1 MTKFLVRELLED
13 LQDIKNQT
21 DISDQEYYDL
31 LIMAYKFRLKLKPDL
46 PNEELAEIIKTAL
59 EFYQNPTDEISNKM
73 SNLANNLENV
83 TDNDYEAEVLKIM
96 EEYQQMEKDAKKAV
110 PACFYRALVA
120 LGYVKE
126 KHVEPLTEGLSEE
139 EFDQLMEQ
147 KFKSDVERQLQSV
160 NLIRPRDIFIRASK
174 ETFNNISTI
183 VLNFYWYETF
193 LGNIKVSENNEVQ
206 WLINQGNYRQ
216 YSKYLN
222 GILKY
227 INFGPKHECW
237 KRINYFINSSG
248 IIVNNEVQSGRSS
261 KESIVVDD
269 DGYVVSPKKQVF

>member
-31 LIMAYKFRLKLKPDL
+31 LIMAYKFRLKLKPAL

-59 EFYQNPTDEISNKM
+59 EFYQK
-73 SNLANNLENV
+73 
-83 TDNDYEAEVLKIM
+83 
-96 EEYQQMEKDAKKAV
+96 MEKDAKKAV
-110 PACFYRALVA
+110 PTCFYRALVA

-160 NLIRPRDIFIRASK
+160 NLMRPRDIFIRASK

-193 LGNIKVSENNEVQ
+193 LGSIKVSENNEVK

-216 YSKYLN
+216 YNKYLK
-222 GILKY
+222 GILNY
-227 INFGPKHECW
+227 INFGPQHECW

-248 IIVNNEVQSGRSS
+248 IIVNNEVQRDRSS
-261 KESIVVDD
+261 KESVVVDD